1 MVFPV
6 LIIIVSLLALCYV
19 AMLCVINAGWHRLNR
34 QKPPS
39 ITSSSLPFISVV
51 IAVRNEEKTIPPLL
65 NSLLLQD
72 YPTER
77 YEVIVIDDFS
87 SDNTILVI
95 NDFIAQH
102 SLTNYYCFK
111 NDDPAMSGK
120 KGALAKGIESAV
132 GEIVITTDADCTMG
146 EKWLHSLASAFIQNS
161 PEMVI
166 GPVDIEADKS
176 LFSAFQSLEYMS
188 ITGVTAGAAVWGI
201 PVMCSGANLAF
212 RREAYSALK
221 NKLSGGNY
229 QSGDDVFLMITL
241 KKVYP
246 DKIIFLKDREAL
258 IKTQPSKG
266 ISYFMSQRMRWASK
280 AGGYNDFAVIYTGL
294 IVALFNISI
303 ALLGIISLSGL
314 IPLQI
319 PVYLWL
325 IKFLADFPLLYHVS
339 RFLDKG
345 TLLRFYIPLQI
356 IYPFYVVGTLAGS
369 RIMHY
374 TWKNR
379 KIALQCLA

>member
-1 MVFPV
+1 
-6 LIIIVSLLALCYV
+6 
-19 AMLCVINAGWHRLNR
+19 MLFR
-34 QKPPS
+34 S
-39 ITSSSLPFISVV
+39 
-51 IAVRNEEKTIPPLL
+51 
-65 NSLLLQD
+65 
-72 YPTER
+72 
-77 YEVIVIDDFS
+77 
-87 SDNTILVI
+87 
-95 NDFIAQH
+95 
-102 SLTNYYCFK
+102 
-111 NDDPAMSGK
+111 AMSGK
-120 KGALAKGIESAV
+120 KGALDKGIESAV

-258 IKTQPSKG
+258 KIG
-266 ISYFMSQRMRWASK
+266 RA
-280 AGGYNDFAVIYTGL
+280 
-294 IVALFNISI
+294 
-303 ALLGIISLSGL
+303 
-314 IPLQI
+314 
-319 PVYLWL
+319 
-325 IKFLADFPLLYHVS
+325 HV
-339 RFLDKG
+339 
-345 TLLRFYIPLQI
+345 
-356 IYPFYVVGTLAGS
+356 
-369 RIMHY
+369 
-374 TWKNR
+374 
-379 KIALQCLA
+379 